1 MVPREQVFVGRE
13 AELAAVSSAI
23 ETARSGRPRIV
34 WIEGEPGI
42 GKTAF
47 MRRAASGFEDVILLE
62 ASGEESET
70 TLNQGVVLQLL
81 AQAVP
86 GTSWDALHGRIA
98 DPSRVSPFSVGAEL
112 LAALGSLQD
121 RAPVVVTV
129 DDAQWLDQPSAA
141 TLLFVLRRLHG
152 DRVLVLIVSRVA
164 GLDHL
169 GTGWTRLLADA
180 ERVSRVPLSGL
191 TAQEVS
197 QLSESLGSGRLSL
210 AASERLRE
218 HTRGHPLHVKALL
231 SELSPDRLTSGES
244 VLPAPRSFA
253 VTVVARLSEVSVQA
267 QNLAAAASVAGPHC
281 QLSLAATVAGI
292 DEPLAALEEALA
304 ADLLVLLPARIPE
317 EIAFPHPLA
326 RAAVHDD
333 LSPRRRRELHLGWAR
348 LLSGSAALAHRVAAT
363 PGVDDQLAADL
374 RSCAETD
381 IAAGRLSAGVEHLL
395 AASRI
400 ASAEDA
406 RETALLR
413 AVECLAQV
421 GDTRATEMLDQVR
434 ACSDSAL
441 RSYTVAVVHAGAAR
455 LPEAREACLE
465 VISRPDVARD
475 RELEGIVKALLAIV
489 CGLLRLGDEAVRWAE
504 QALDVES
511 LPPTARTRA
520 LQGLG
525 VGLAMLGRGDEGI
538 ARLNRFVSSPSA
550 PDPYEAELRTVRG
563 NLKIWWGDPAG
574 AASDLSV
581 AIGWW
586 REGVAFRAVPNAY
599 CAMAEAEYR
608 LGRWDSGV
616 MHADLAV
623 SFGEDNDRAWDLP
636 YIHAVASYLY
646 AARGDWEIAS
656 QHVEA
661 ARLAAESLPLAYC
674 CFCAAIATAHLAW
687 VRAEWASVL
696 QAIGLLLNPLDR
708 ASAGMPPRTL
718 RSMVGEAL
726 LFSGHLDQAAA
737 VLDGLEQELATAPD
751 SDPTHVDLHRLRG
764 ALAQAR
770 RRPEEAEAEFE
781 RGRTAA
787 AYATAPLWAGLL
799 ELELG
804 AFLRRQ
810 GSRRSAIRALTTARD
825 LFTTLEAQ
833 PFRDRCEIE
842 LSGCGVRSAD
852 PGGENRYGLSP
863 RENVVARLVASGKTN
878 REVAGELYLSTKAI
892 EYHLGN
898 VFAKVGVSSRRELG
912 TRLNSGRTGSAQVA
926 GPSTV

>member
-1 MVPREQVFVGRE
+1 
-13 AELAAVSSAI
+13 
-23 ETARSGRPRIV
+23 
-34 WIEGEPGI
+34 
-42 GKTAF
+42 
-47 MRRAASGFEDVILLE
+47 
-62 ASGEESET
+62 
-70 TLNQGVVLQLL
+70 
-81 AQAVP
+81 
-86 GTSWDALHGRIA
+86 
-98 DPSRVSPFSVGAEL
+98 
-112 LAALGSLQD
+112 
-121 RAPVVVTV
+121 
-129 DDAQWLDQPSAA
+129 
-141 TLLFVLRRLHG
+141 
-152 DRVLVLIVSRVA
+152 
-164 GLDHL
+164 
-169 GTGWTRLLADA
+169 
-180 ERVSRVPLSGL
+180 
-191 TAQEVS
+191 
-197 QLSESLGSGRLSL
+197 
-210 AASERLRE
+210 
-218 HTRGHPLHVKALL
+218 
-231 SELSPDRLTSGES
+231 
-244 VLPAPRSFA
+244 
-253 VTVVARLSEVSVQA
+253 
-267 QNLAAAASVAGPHC
+267 
-281 QLSLAATVAGI
+281 
-292 DEPLAALEEALA
+292 
-304 ADLLVLLPARIPE
+304 
-317 EIAFPHPLA
+317 
-326 RAAVHDD
+326 
-333 LSPRRRRELHLGWAR
+333 
-348 LLSGSAALAHRVAAT
+348 
-363 PGVDDQLAADL
+363 
-374 RSCAETD
+374 
-381 IAAGRLSAGVEHLL
+381 
-395 AASRI
+395 
-400 ASAEDA
+400 
-406 RETALLR
+406 
-413 AVECLAQV
+413 
-421 GDTRATEMLDQVR
+421 MLDQVR

-465 VISRPDVARD
+465 VIARPDLARD

-504 QALDVES
+504 QALEVES

-538 ARLNRFVSSPSA
+538 AKLNRFVSSPSV

-574 AASDLSV
+574 AASDLTV

-608 LGRWDSGV
+608 LGRWDSGL

-687 VRAEWASVL
+687 VRGEWASVL

-718 RSMVGEAL
+718 RSMIGEAL
-726 LFSGHLDQAAA
+726 LLSGHLDQAAA

-787 AYATAPLWAGLL
+787 AYPTATLWAGLL

-842 LSGCGVRSAD
+842 LSGCGVRSPD
-852 PGGENRYGLSP
+852 PGGENRYGL
-863 RENVVARLVASGKTN
+863 
-878 REVAGELYLSTKAI
+878 
-892 EYHLGN
+892 
-898 VFAKVGVSSRRELG
+898 
-912 TRLNSGRTGSAQVA
+912 
-926 GPSTV
+926 